1 MTKANSLF
9 ARGFRARTFIVLAS
23 LLALLFTTF
32 SPAITAYAATNTTQT
47 QTTTSTN
54 TSTQPANTTSTST
67 SVEKQSESETCYNA
81 AGPLSFFMCPL
92 FEQIMKTINWLA
104 GPDDSVL
111 TSMLRVEPL
120 QFNKDM
126 GLQRAYNNVLNFA
139 NSLFIIVFLVIIFA
153 NFVSDFSFLDSYT
166 IKNTLPRLIAAV
178 ILAQFGFLLCAI
190 AIDIGNILGTFLPSI
205 ISHGV
210 LGPNVPMPGLSDSVV
225 GLLSFGNPN
234 AVGGGTAAVTTALF
248 GGGGGIVFLLLLIMS
263 ILVLFS
269 LLLAFI
275 YMVARNLILIML
287 VFAAPIA
294 FLAFVLPGTQ
304 PFFFKWGK
312 NLIRLVLM
320 FPLVTVLITT
330 AEIVSFMLLHPTFD
344 PNVFTDDRFKLLIG
358 GLVPFVALMMIPKC
372 LKLSGDIMEVTA
384 GVAGGYIAGKSTQA
398 AKDAPGNRRDRT
410 AATVDL
416 DKADRI
422 TKAFAGGGV
431 RALAFPNSAGS
442 IRRLGNAKGRAND
455 VYEKAAK
462 HGTSEDLKNMVNS
475 RDALARQA
483 AAAQLGKSGK
493 RKEIIE
499 ALENKKLTQND
510 MNAVNRD
517 NYDAFKNMPDLRE
530 WNFDSS
536 KGPLGVPQSY
546 YETMSANNFYDA
558 APSIGSWLG
567 EKVALDPR
575 FPDRKSFQLTT
586 TGPNDFRKK
595 FSDSQMHDF
604 LGDTRNR
611 NKIGVD
617 IRKEMIN
624 FAYKPSNTGDAHAQ
638 AIRTYLNNNNT
649 WK

>member
-9 ARGFRARTFIVLAS
+9 ARGFKLHAVFLALS
-23 LLALLFTTF
+23 ILALLFTTF
-32 SPAITAYAATNTTQT
+32 SPALTAYAATNTSQS

-54 TSTQPANTTSTST
+54 TSTPPTNTTSTST
-67 SVEKQSESETCYNA
+67 TTEKQSESETCYNA

-358 GLVPFVALMMIPKC
+358 GLVPFVALMLIPKC
-372 LKLSGDIMEVTA
+372 LKLSGDIMEVT
-384 GVAGGYIAGKSTQA
+384 GGAAAVFIAGNAWGKTKDGAKSGHSSA
-398 AKDAPGNRRDRT
+398 RDRT
-410 AATVDL
+410 AASIDL
-416 DKADRI
+416 DKADRF
-422 TKAFAGGGV
+422 TKAFAGGGA
-431 RALAFPNSAGS
+431 RALAFPNSTGT
-442 IRRLGNAKGRAND
+442 IRRLGNAKSRGNEH
-455 VYEKAAK
+455 YEKTAK
-462 HGTSEDLKNMVNS
+462 LASEDDLIRMVNS
-475 RDALARQA
+475 KDALARQA
-483 AAAQLGKSGK
+483 AAVTLGKNGK
-493 RKEIIE
+493 RDIIE
-499 ALENKKLTQND
+499 KALRDHKLTEND
-510 MNAVNRD
+510 LRIVRRD
-517 NYDAFKNMPDLRE
+517 DFDALKGMPDLRLN
-530 WNFDSS
+530 WDFQQDAVKDSFYTGLNASTWADSS
-536 KGPLGVPQSY
+536 AGSQKEWTMNKVWNTTKNE
-546 YETMSANNFYDA
+546 YEYIGFNKAKVEKIHSSQWNSMLQDKEVRKKMDEDVRKALHQYAASNVGAHSDAINKNMAND
-558 APSIGSWLG
+558 GSW
-567 EKVALDPR
+567 R
-575 FPDRKSFQLTT
+575 
-586 TGPNDFRKK
+586 
-595 FSDSQMHDF
+595 
-604 LGDTRNR
+604 
-611 NKIGVD
+611 
-617 IRKEMIN
+617 
-624 FAYKPSNTGDAHAQ
+624 
-638 AIRTYLNNNNT
+638 
-649 WK
+649 